1 MPAGQVLD
9 VVVCSSVDVG
19 AAAGQI
25 SGPTADAA
33 CPPGTSAYVVQS
45 YVPYSTS
52 QAYIDGYAQP
62 FDPSIAGSLFAF
74 GFFVVV
80 SMYLVGLKGSVIVR
94 PFFGGRL

>member
-9 VVVCSSVDVG
+9 VLVCSSVDIG
-19 AAAGQI
+19 AAQGQI
-25 SGPTADAA
+25 SGPTVDAA

-45 YVPYSTS
+45 YVPYSSS
-52 QAYIDGYAQP
+52 QAFFDGIGQP
-62 FDPSIAGSLFAF
+62 FDPAVAGSLFAF